1 MEREPANG
9 SVGEPAR
16 GAVDVGTNTMR
27 LLVVDEDGATIT
39 RELRMVRL
47 GEGVD
52 ANGHLAD
59 AAIERAMDAFT
70 DFRDRW
76 RNLGLFDKQ
85 VVLGA
90 TSAVRDAVDRDRFLD
105 RVRESAPGVD
115 VRVLTG
121 EEEADGA
128 FRGVAASLPDATRPR
143 PSSETE
149 SARSAISSAA
159 SRRAVAT
166 TSSSSSSTRPPGND
180 SWPGCERRSR
190 RRRVN
195 TSWRP
200 SSGSSANSTSTA
212 AMRPPSGT
220 SSASSST
227 SDRRARTAVA
237 NSSAEGSVVTRAP
250 DRPGRPPR

>member
-105 RVRESAPGVD
+105 SFVNLQAMSDA
-115 VRVLTG
+115 
-121 EEEADGA
+121 EAQTWGPDCHPYPTSCPSTS
-128 FRGVAASLPDATRPR
+128 RWPRAASP
-143 PSSETE
+143 
-149 SARSAISSAA
+149 
-159 SRRAVAT
+159 
-166 TSSSSSSTRPPGND
+166 TSST
-180 SWPGCERRSR
+180 
-190 RRRVN
+190 
-195 TSWRP
+195 
-200 SSGSSANSTSTA
+200 TA
-212 AMRPPSGT
+212 WAF
-220 SSASSST
+220 
-227 SDRRARTAVA
+227 
-237 NSSAEGSVVTRAP
+237 
-250 DRPGRPPR
+250 